1 MKPIL
6 YTKKPLEY
14 VSQNYI
20 WDTWKQYT
28 PEFFVTILW
37 NDMPTCP
44 ITSSSH
50 TTSLRNLFL
59 CEVCG
64 VKKSKK
70 IPSFPN
76 RVGLTSFQER
86 SLTKSGKVTFHTH
99 WHIYNC
105 IPSGSAIFANPH
117 PLLKSEEGV
126 HLLIRY
132 KVGNKIRKLLKTTS
146 KGNEGVTVERWCE
159 DHHRHYNLKELQ
171 RQKKMQMQ
179 KYLQDDNMLFDYV
192 NSDLLPMTSKS
203 NGHKRISK
211 ATDRSLR
218 SFAQSKKSE
227 IIHI

>member
-6 YTKKPLEY
+6 YEKKPLEF

-28 PEFFVTILW
+28 PEWFVTILW

-44 ITSSSH
+44 ITTSSH
-50 TTSLRNLFL
+50 TTKLRNLFL

-86 SLTKSGKVTFHTH
+86 ALTKSGKVTFHTH

-105 IPSGSAIFANPH
+105 NHSGSARNTDPH
-117 PLLKSEEGV
+117 PLMKSAEGV

-132 KVGNKIRKLLKTTS
+132 KVGNKIQKLLKTTS
-146 KGNEGVTVERWCE
+146 KGNEGVTVERWCD
-159 DHHRHYNLKELQ
+159 DHHRNYNLKELQ

-203 NGHKRISK
+203 NGYKRILK
-211 ATDRSLR
+211 RTDRSLR
-218 SFAQSKKSE
+218 SPTQPKTSE
-227 IIHI
+227 IVHL